1 MKDFVQGHQGSFV
14 AVPDGVS
21 FGLRSV
27 VRISNDKVEGHFWER
42 EGHEE

>member
-1 MKDFVQGHQGSFV
+1 MDFVWDHQQSFV
-14 AVPDGVS
+14 AAHVSIS
-21 FGLRSV
+21 FGLRSA